1 MKQRTHIF
9 LLLYLSLLCLPA
21 MAQHDIEP
29 VSIVPDK
36 FIAIDS
42 IEQCEPEKQISS
54 DSLRL
59 RVAENPQND
68 EAWLDLAN
76 AYINE
81 SADSALI
88 TEALLKS
95 ISLTPDS
102 EQQKIEEAAW
112 YAHYFLTGTK
122 SSLVLE
128 QALQRLPL
136 NVIIRSYLAAARFS
150 NQDYDLAEQLDSINY
165 AYILHHRSD
174 DFVDALRGA
183 ANRVAEHV
191 SERTIDAATCF
202 YRALQRRKLLNAII
216 PNSEEAALLGTAYLQ
231 FAPYANDFYA
241 AENEA
246 RQRAGQQTEDFTTAL
261 VDSALTQ
268 FLFNDTIDIVDASAY
283 FFSQWNNFDS
293 RVQKIA
299 EECFIYYTDK
309 YPLMFKW
316 FLLEG
321 FVLQE
326 LHNYTQASR
335 YLSKAY
341 YLCPTGK
348 IASQAAFNYYL
359 DNQQKKAIEFT
370 MKAIAHLKHDGY
382 ERFKMYQ
389 FLSNLYGDMGN
400 YRAAIAALNKALK
413 IESDYVNITMLTT
426 AYYQR
431 AIFRVYQGHGRN
443 KKLNTQAL
451 ADLRETFLHGHEI
464 YNAHRILLWYGWL
477 LDQPHNPLP
486 TDSVSRLLQD
496 SCRIWACSPEGD
508 MIATQILARHF
519 WGDSALARQEMD
531 TLISE
536 QPTYLDLGEAACFY
550 ALQGDTKKAEEIL
563 QQAIEDKW
571 ISKTAVQHHP
581 WLKSLKTSVSS
592 SHRHKR

>member
-54 DSLRL
+54 DSLRQ
-59 RVAENPQND
+59 RVAENPQSD

-136 NVIIRSYLAAARFS
+136 NVVIRSYLAAARFS
-150 NQDYDLAEQLDSINY
+150 NQDYDRAEQLDSINY

-246 RQRAGQQTEDFTTAL
+246 RQRAEQQTEDFTTAL
-261 VDSALTQ
+261 VDSGLTQ
-268 FLFNDTIDIVDASAY
+268 FLFNDTIDIVDASTY
-283 FFSQWNNFDS
+283 FFSQWNDFDS
-293 RVQKIA
+293 RVQKIV

-389 FLSNLYGDMGN
+389 FLSNLYGDIGN

-413 IESDYVNITMLTT
+413 IEADYVNITMLTT

-477 LDQPHNPLP
+477 LDQPHKPLP

-536 QPTYLDLGEAACFY
+536 QPVDLDLGEAACFY

-592 SHRHKR
+592 SHFHKH

>member
-54 DSLRL
+54 DSLRQ
-59 RVAENPQND
+59 RVAENPQSD

-136 NVIIRSYLAAARFS
+136 NVVIRSYLAAARFS
-150 NQDYDLAEQLDSINY
+150 NQDYDRAEQLDSINY

-216 PNSEEAALLGTAYLQ
+216 PNSEEAILLGTAYLQ

-246 RQRAGQQTEDFTTAL
+246 RQRAEQQTEDFTTAL
-261 VDSALTQ
+261 VDSGLTQ
-268 FLFNDTIDIVDASAY
+268 FLFNDTIDIVDASTY
-283 FFSQWNNFDS
+283 FFSQWNDFDS
-293 RVQKIA
+293 RVQKIV
-299 EECFIYYTDK
+299 EERFIYYTNK

-359 DNQQKKAIEFT
+359 DNQQGKAIEFT
-370 MKAIAHLKHDGY
+370 EKAIAHFQNDGY

-413 IESDYVNITMLTT
+413 IEADYVNITMLTT

-477 LDQPHNPLP
+477 LDQPHKPLP

-496 SCRIWACSPEGD
+496 SCLTWACSLEGD
-508 MIATQILARHF
+508 MITTQILARHF
-519 WGDSALARQEMD
+519 WGNSALAHQEMD

-581 WLKSLKTSVSS
+581 WLKSLKTSASS
-592 SHRHKR
+592 SHFHKR

>member
-54 DSLRL
+54 DSLRQ
-59 RVAENPQND
+59 RVAENPQSD

-112 YAHYFLTGTK
+112 YAHYFLTGTM

-128 QALQRLPL
+128 QALQRLPF
-136 NVIIRSYLAAARFS
+136 NVTIRSYLAAARFS
-150 NQDYDLAEQLDSINY
+150 NQDYDRAEQLDSINY

-216 PNSEEAALLGTAYLQ
+216 PNSEEAILLGTAYLQ

-246 RQRAGQQTEDFTTAL
+246 RQRAEQQTEDFTTAL
-261 VDSALTQ
+261 VDSGLTQ
-268 FLFNDTIDIVDASAY
+268 FLFNDTIDIVDASTY
-283 FFSQWNNFDS
+283 FFSQWNDFDS
-293 RVQKIA
+293 RVQKIV
-299 EECFIYYTDK
+299 EERFIYYTNK

-321 FVLQE
+321 FLLQE
-326 LHNYTQASR
+326 LHNYTQASH
-335 YLSKAY
+335 YLAKAY
-341 YLCPTGK
+341 YLWPTGEM
-348 IASQAAFNYYL
+348 ASQAAFNYYL
-359 DNQQKKAIEFT
+359 DNQRGKAIEFT
-370 MKAIAHLKHDGY
+370 EKAIAHFKHDGY

-413 IESDYVNITMLTT
+413 IEADQVNITMLTT

-477 LDQPHNPLP
+477 LDQPHKPLP

-496 SCRIWACSPEGD
+496 SCR
-508 MIATQILARHF
+508 T
-519 WGDSALARQEMD
+519 
-531 TLISE
+531 
-536 QPTYLDLGEAACFY
+536 
-550 ALQGDTKKAEEIL
+550 
-563 QQAIEDKW
+563 
-571 ISKTAVQHHP
+571 
-581 WLKSLKTSVSS
+581 
-592 SHRHKR
+592 

>member
-54 DSLRL
+54 DSLRQ
-59 RVAENPQND
+59 RVAENPQSD

-136 NVIIRSYLAAARFS
+136 NVVIRSYLAAARFS
-150 NQDYDLAEQLDSINY
+150 NQDYDRAEQLDSINY

-246 RQRAGQQTEDFTTAL
+246 RQRAEQQTEDFTTTL
-261 VDSALTQ
+261 VDSGLTQ
-268 FLFNDTIDIVDASAY
+268 FLFKDTKNIIDASTY
-283 FFSQWNNFDS
+283 FFSQWNDFDS
-293 RVQKIA
+293 RVQKIV
-299 EECFIYYTDK
+299 EERFIYYTNK

-326 LHNYTQASR
+326 IHNYTQASR

-341 YLCPTGK
+341 YLWPTGEM
-348 IASQAAFNYYL
+348 ASQAAFNYYL
-359 DNQQKKAIEFT
+359 DNQRGKAIEFT
-370 MKAIAHLKHDGY
+370 EKAIAHFKHDGY

-413 IESDYVNITMLTT
+413 IEADQVNITMLTT

-477 LDQPHNPLP
+477 LDQPHKPLP

-519 WGDSALARQEMD
+519 WGNSALARQEMD
-531 TLISE
+531 TLISD
-536 QPTYLDLGEAACFY
+536 QPVDLDLGETACFY

-581 WLKSLKTSVSS
+581 WLKSLKTSASS
-592 SHRHKR
+592 SHFHKH

>member
-54 DSLRL
+54 DSLRQ
-59 RVAENPQND
+59 RVAENPQSD

-136 NVIIRSYLAAARFS
+136 NVVIRSYLAAARFS
-150 NQDYDLAEQLDSINY
+150 NQDYDRAEQLDSINY

-191 SERTIDAATCF
+191 SGRTIDAATCF

-216 PNSEEAALLGTAYLQ
+216 PNSEEAILLGTAYLH

-246 RQRAGQQTEDFTTAL
+246 RQRAEQQTEDFTTAL
-261 VDSALTQ
+261 VDSGLTQ
-268 FLFNDTIDIVDASAY
+268 FLFNDTIDFVDASTY
-283 FFSQWNNFDS
+283 FFSQWNDFDS
-293 RVQKIA
+293 RVQKIV
-299 EECFIYYTDK
+299 EERFIYYTNK
-309 YPLMFKW
+309 Y
-316 FLLEG
+316 
-321 FVLQE
+321 QD
-326 LHNYTQASR
+326 LHNYTQASY

-359 DNQQKKAIEFT
+359 DNQRGKAIEFT
-370 MKAIAHLKHDGY
+370 EKAIAHFKHDGY

-400 YRAAIAALNKALK
+400 YRAAIAALDKALK
-413 IESDYVNITMLTT
+413 IERDYVNITMLTT

-451 ADLRETFLHGHEI
+451 ADLRETVLHGHEI

-477 LDQPHNPLP
+477 LDQPHKPLP

-496 SCRIWACSPEGD
+496 SCRTWACSLEGD
-508 MIATQILARHF
+508 MITTQILARHF
-519 WGDSALARQEMD
+519 WGNSALARQEMD

-581 WLKSLKTSVSS
+581 WLKSLKTSAASS
-592 SHRHKR
+592 LFHKH

>member
-54 DSLRL
+54 DSLRQ
-59 RVAENPQND
+59 RVAENPQSD
-68 EAWLDLAN
+68 EAWLDLAD

-136 NVIIRSYLAAARFS
+136 NVVIRSYLAAARFS
-150 NQDYDLAEQLDSINY
+150 NQDYDRAEQLDSINY

-216 PNSEEAALLGTAYLQ
+216 PNSKEAILLGTAYLQ

-246 RQRAGQQTEDFTTAL
+246 RQRAEQQTEDFTTAL
-261 VDSALTQ
+261 VDSGLTQ
-268 FLFNDTIDIVDASAY
+268 FLFNDTIDIVDASTY
-283 FFSQWNNFDS
+283 FFSQWNDFDS
-293 RVQKIA
+293 RVQKIV
-299 EECFIYYTDK
+299 EERFIYYTNK

-326 LHNYTQASR
+326 FHNYTQASR

-400 YRAAIAALNKALK
+400 YCAAIAALNKALK
-413 IESDYVNITMLTT
+413 IEADQVNITMLTT

-531 TLISE
+531 TLISD
-536 QPTYLDLGEAACFY
+536 QPVDLDLGEAACFY

-581 WLKSLKTSVSS
+581 WLKSLKTSASS
-592 SHRHKR
+592 SHFHKH

>member
-9 LLLYLSLLCLPA
+9 LLLCFSLLCLPA
-21 MAQHDIEP
+21 IAQHDIEP
-29 VSIVPDK
+29 DSIVPDE

-54 DSLRL
+54 DSLRR
-59 RVAENPQND
+59 RVAENPQSD
-68 EAWLDLAN
+68 EAWLDLAK

-95 ISLTPDS
+95 ISLAPIS
-102 EQQKIEEAAW
+102 EPQKIEEAAW
-112 YAHYFLTGTK
+112 YANYFLTGTK

-128 QALQRLPL
+128 QALQRLPF
-136 NVIIRSYLAAARFS
+136 NVIIRSYLAAVRFS
-150 NQDYDLAEQLDSINY
+150 NQDYDRAEQLDSINY

-183 ANRVAEHV
+183 AYRVAEHV

-216 PNSEEAALLGTAYLQ
+216 PNSKEAALLGTAYLQ

-283 FFSQWNNFDS
+283 FFSQWNHFDS

-299 EECFIYYTDK
+299 EECFIYYTYK

-359 DNQQKKAIEFT
+359 DNQRKKAIEFT
-370 MKAIAHLKHDGY
+370 KKAIAHLKHDGY
-382 ERFKMYQ
+382 ERFNMYQ
-389 FLSNLYGDMGN
+389 FLSNLYGDMAN

-413 IESDYVNITMLTT
+413 IDSDYVNITMLTT

-477 LDQPHNPLP
+477 LDQPHKPLP

-496 SCRIWACSPEGD
+496 SCRTWACSLEGD
-508 MIATQILARHF
+508 MITTQILARHF

-531 TLISE
+531 TLISD
-536 QPTYLDLGEAACFY
+536 QPVDLDLGETACFY

>member
-9 LLLYLSLLCLPA
+9 LLLCFSLLCLPA
-21 MAQHDIEP
+21 IAQHDIEP
-29 VSIVPDK
+29 DSIVPDE

-59 RVAENPQND
+59 RVAENPQSD

-128 QALQRLPL
+128 QALQRLPF
-136 NVIIRSYLAAARFS
+136 NVIIRSYLAAVRFS
-150 NQDYDLAEQLDSINY
+150 NQDYDRAEQLDSINY

-183 ANRVAEHV
+183 AYRVAEHV

-216 PNSEEAALLGTAYLQ
+216 PNSKEAALLGTAYLQ

-283 FFSQWNNFDS
+283 FFSQWNHFDS

-299 EECFIYYTDK
+299 EECFIYYTYK

-316 FLLEG
+316 LLLEG

-359 DNQQKKAIEFT
+359 DNQRKKAIEFT
-370 MKAIAHLKHDGY
+370 KKAIAHLKHDGY
-382 ERFKMYQ
+382 ERFNMYQ

-413 IESDYVNITMLTT
+413 IEADQVNITMLTT

-451 ADLRETFLHGHEI
+451 ADLRETVLHGHEI

-477 LDQPHNPLP
+477 LDQPHKPLP

-496 SCRIWACSPEGD
+496 SCRTWACSLEGD
-508 MIATQILARHF
+508 MITTQILARHF
-519 WGDSALARQEMD
+519 WGNSALARQEMD

-581 WLKSLKTSVSS
+581 WLKSLKTSASS
-592 SHRHKR
+592 SHFHKH

>member
-54 DSLRL
+54 DSLRQ
-59 RVAENPQND
+59 RVAENPQSD

-136 NVIIRSYLAAARFS
+136 NVVIRSYLAAARFS
-150 NQDYDLAEQLDSINY
+150 NQDYDRAEQLDSINY

-216 PNSEEAALLGTAYLQ
+216 PNSKEAILLGTAYLH

-246 RQRAGQQTEDFTTAL
+246 RQRAEQQTEDFTTAL
-261 VDSALTQ
+261 VDSGLTQ
-268 FLFNDTIDIVDASAY
+268 FLFNDTIDIVDASTY
-283 FFSQWNNFDS
+283 FFSQWNDFDS

-299 EECFIYYTDK
+299 EECFIYYTYK
-309 YPLMFKW
+309 YPLMFKR

-359 DNQQKKAIEFT
+359 DNQRKKAIEFT
-370 MKAIAHLKHDGY
+370 KKAIAHLKHDGY
-382 ERFKMYQ
+382 ERFNMYQ

-413 IESDYVNITMLTT
+413 IEADQVNITMLAT

-431 AIFRVYQGHGRN
+431 AIFRVYQGYGRN

-464 YNAHRILLWYGWL
+464 YDAPRIFLWYGWL
-477 LDQPHNPLP
+477 LDQPHKPLP
-486 TDSVSRLLQD
+486 TDSVSQLLQD
-496 SCRIWACSPEGD
+496 SCRTWACSLEGD

-531 TLISE
+531 ALISD
-536 QPTYLDLGEAACFY
+536 QTVDLDLGETACFY

-581 WLKSLKTSVSS
+581 WLKSLKTSASS
-592 SHRHKR
+592 SHFHKH

>member
-9 LLLYLSLLCLPA
+9 LLLCLSLLCLPA

-29 VSIVPDK
+29 ISIVPDK

-54 DSLRL
+54 DSLRR

-68 EAWLDLAN
+68 EAWLDLAD

-241 AENEA
+241 AENEV

-268 FLFNDTIDIVDASAY
+268 FFFNDTIDIVDASTY

-309 YPLMFKW
+309 HPLMFKW

-413 IESDYVNITMLTT
+413 IDSDYVNITMLTT

-431 AIFRVYQGHGRN
+431 AIFRVYQGKGRN

-519 WGDSALARQEMD
+519 WGDSTLARQEMD
-531 TLISE
+531 ALISN
-536 QPTYLDLGEAACFY
+536 QPVNLDLGETACFY

-581 WLKSLKTSVSS
+581 WLKSLKTSAAS

>member
-1 MKQRTHIF
+1 
-9 LLLYLSLLCLPA
+9 
-21 MAQHDIEP
+21 
-29 VSIVPDK
+29 
-36 FIAIDS
+36 
-42 IEQCEPEKQISS
+42 
-54 DSLRL
+54 
-59 RVAENPQND
+59 
-68 EAWLDLAN
+68 
-76 AYINE
+76 
-81 SADSALI
+81 
-88 TEALLKS
+88 
-95 ISLTPDS
+95 
-102 EQQKIEEAAW
+102 
-112 YAHYFLTGTK
+112 
-122 SSLVLE
+122 
-128 QALQRLPL
+128 
-136 NVIIRSYLAAARFS
+136 
-150 NQDYDLAEQLDSINY
+150 
-165 AYILHHRSD
+165 
-174 DFVDALRGA
+174 
-183 ANRVAEHV
+183 
-191 SERTIDAATCF
+191 
-202 YRALQRRKLLNAII
+202 
-216 PNSEEAALLGTAYLQ
+216 
-231 FAPYANDFYA
+231 
-241 AENEA
+241 
-246 RQRAGQQTEDFTTAL
+246 
-261 VDSALTQ
+261 
-268 FLFNDTIDIVDASAY
+268 
-283 FFSQWNNFDS
+283 
-293 RVQKIA
+293 
-299 EECFIYYTDK
+299 
-309 YPLMFKW
+309 MFKW

-326 LHNYTQASR
+326 FHNYTQASR

-400 YRAAIAALNKALK
+400 YCAAIAALNKALK
-413 IESDYVNITMLTT
+413 IEADQVNITMLTT

-531 TLISE
+531 TLISD
-536 QPTYLDLGEAACFY
+536 QPVDLDLGEAACFY

-581 WLKSLKTSVSS
+581 WLKSLKTSASS
-592 SHRHKR
+592 SHFHKH

>member
-1 MKQRTHIF
+1 
-9 LLLYLSLLCLPA
+9 

-54 DSLRL
+54 DSLRQ

-68 EAWLDLAN
+68 EAWLDLAD

-112 YAHYFLTGTK
+112 YAHYFLTGTM

-136 NVIIRSYLAAARFS
+136 NVVIRSYLAAARFS

-216 PNSEEAALLGTAYLQ
+216 PNSKEAALLGTAYLQ

-246 RQRAGQQTEDFTTAL
+246 RQRAEQQTEDFTTAL
-261 VDSALTQ
+261 VDSGLTQ
-268 FLFNDTIDIVDASAY
+268 FLFNDTIDIVDASTY
-283 FFSQWNNFDS
+283 FFSQWNDFDS

-321 FVLQE
+321 FLLQE
-326 LHNYTQASR
+326 LHNYTQASH
-335 YLSKAY
+335 YLAKAY
-341 YLCPTGK
+341 YLWPTGEM
-348 IASQAAFNYYL
+348 ASQAAFNYYL
-359 DNQQKKAIEFT
+359 DNQRGKAIEFT
-370 MKAIAHLKHDGY
+370 EKAIAHLKHDGY

-413 IESDYVNITMLTT
+413 IEADQVNITMLTT

-431 AIFRVYQGHGRN
+431 AIFRVYQGKGRN

-451 ADLRETFLHGHEI
+451 TDLRETFLHGHEI

-536 QPTYLDLGEAACFY
+536 QPVDLDLGETACFY

-581 WLKSLKTSVSS
+581 WLKSLKTSASS
-592 SHRHKR
+592 SHLHKH

>member
-1 MKQRTHIF
+1 MKQHAHIF
-9 LLLYLSLLCLPA
+9 LLLCLSLLCLPA

-54 DSLRL
+54 DSLRQ
-59 RVAENPQND
+59 RVAENPQSD

-136 NVIIRSYLAAARFS
+136 NVVIRSYLAAARFS
-150 NQDYDLAEQLDSINY
+150 NQDYDRAEQLDSINY

-261 VDSALTQ
+261 VDSGLTQ

-283 FFSQWNNFDS
+283 FFSQWNDFDS
-293 RVQKIA
+293 RVQKIV
-299 EECFIYYTDK
+299 EERFIYYTNK

-321 FVLQE
+321 FVLQD

-341 YLCPTGK
+341 YLWPTGEM
-348 IASQAAFNYYL
+348 ASQAAFNYYL

-486 TDSVSRLLQD
+486 TDSISRLLQD

-531 TLISE
+531 ALISD
-536 QPTYLDLGEAACFY
+536 QPVDLDLGETACFY

-581 WLKSLKTSVSS
+581 WLKSLKTSAAF

>member
-9 LLLYLSLLCLPA
+9 LLLCLSLLCLPA

-54 DSLRL
+54 DSLRQ
-59 RVAENPQND
+59 RVAENPQSD

-136 NVIIRSYLAAARFS
+136 NVVIRSYLAAARFS
-150 NQDYDLAEQLDSINY
+150 NQDYDRAEQLDSINY

-216 PNSEEAALLGTAYLQ
+216 PNSKEAILLGTAYLQ

-246 RQRAGQQTEDFTTAL
+246 RQRAEQQTEDFTTAL
-261 VDSALTQ
+261 VDSGLTQ
-268 FLFNDTIDIVDASAY
+268 FLFNDTIDIVDASTY
-283 FFSQWNNFDS
+283 FFSQWNDFDS
-293 RVQKIA
+293 RVQKIV
-299 EECFIYYTDK
+299 EERFIYYTNK

-321 FVLQE
+321 FLLQE
-326 LHNYTQASR
+326 LHNYTQASH
-335 YLSKAY
+335 YLAKAY
-341 YLCPTGK
+341 YLWPTGEM
-348 IASQAAFNYYL
+348 ASQAAFNYYL
-359 DNQQKKAIEFT
+359 DNQRGKAIEFT
-370 MKAIAHLKHDGY
+370 EKAIAHVKHDGY
-382 ERFKMYQ
+382 ARFKMYQ

-413 IESDYVNITMLTT
+413 IEADQVNITMLTT

-451 ADLRETFLHGHEI
+451 ADLRETFLPGHEI

-581 WLKSLKTSVSS
+581 WLKSLKTSASS

>member
-9 LLLYLSLLCLPA
+9 LLLCFSLLCLPA
-21 MAQHDIEP
+21 IAQHDIEP
-29 VSIVPDK
+29 DSIVPDE

-59 RVAENPQND
+59 RVAENPQSD
-68 EAWLDLAN
+68 EAWLDLAK

-95 ISLTPDS
+95 ISLAPIS
-102 EQQKIEEAAW
+102 EPQKIEEAAW
-112 YAHYFLTGTK
+112 YANYFLTGTK

-128 QALQRLPL
+128 QALQRLPF
-136 NVIIRSYLAAARFS
+136 NVIIRSYLAAVRFS
-150 NQDYDLAEQLDSINY
+150 NQDYDRAEQLDSINY

-183 ANRVAEHV
+183 AYRVAEHV

-202 YRALQRRKLLNAII
+202 YRALQRRKLLNATI
-216 PNSEEAALLGTAYLQ
+216 PTSKEAALLGTAYLQ

-246 RQRAGQQTEDFTTAL
+246 RQRAEQQTEDFTTAL

-283 FFSQWNNFDS
+283 FFSQWNDFDS
-293 RVQKIA
+293 RVQKIV
-299 EECFIYYTDK
+299 EERFIYYTNK

-326 LHNYTQASR
+326 FHNYTQASR

-359 DNQQKKAIEFT
+359 DNQRKKAIEFT

-389 FLSNLYGDMGN
+389 FLSNLYGDMAN

-413 IESDYVNITMLTT
+413 IDSDYVNITMLTT

-477 LDQPHNPLP
+477 LD
-486 TDSVSRLLQD
+486 
-496 SCRIWACSPEGD
+496 
-508 MIATQILARHF
+508 
-519 WGDSALARQEMD
+519 
-531 TLISE
+531 
-536 QPTYLDLGEAACFY
+536 
-550 ALQGDTKKAEEIL
+550 
-563 QQAIEDKW
+563 
-571 ISKTAVQHHP
+571 
-581 WLKSLKTSVSS
+581 
-592 SHRHKR
+592 

>member
-9 LLLYLSLLCLPA
+9 LLLCFSLLCLPA
-21 MAQHDIEP
+21 IAQHDIEP
-29 VSIVPDK
+29 DSIVPDE

-59 RVAENPQND
+59 RVAENPQSD
-68 EAWLDLAN
+68 EAWLDLAK

-95 ISLTPDS
+95 ISLAPIS
-102 EQQKIEEAAW
+102 EPQKIEEAAW
-112 YAHYFLTGTK
+112 YANYFLTGTK

-128 QALQRLPL
+128 QALQRLPF
-136 NVIIRSYLAAARFS
+136 NVIIRSYLAAVRFS
-150 NQDYDLAEQLDSINY
+150 NQDYDRAEQLDSINY

-183 ANRVAEHV
+183 AYRVAEHV

-216 PNSEEAALLGTAYLQ
+216 PNSKEAALLGTAYLQ

-283 FFSQWNNFDS
+283 FFSQWNHFDS

-299 EECFIYYTDK
+299 EECFIYYTYK

-359 DNQQKKAIEFT
+359 DNQRGKAIEFT
-370 MKAIAHLKHDGY
+370 EKAIAHFKHDGY

-413 IESDYVNITMLTT
+413 IEADQVNITMLAT

-431 AIFRVYQGHGRN
+431 AIFRVYQGYGRN

-451 ADLRETFLHGHEI
+451 ADLRETVLHGHEI
-464 YNAHRILLWYGWL
+464 YDAPRIFLWYGWL
-477 LDQPHNPLP
+477 LDQPHKPLP
-486 TDSVSRLLQD
+486 TDSVSQLLQD
-496 SCRIWACSPEGD
+496 SCRTWACSLEGD

-531 TLISE
+531 ALISD
-536 QPTYLDLGEAACFY
+536 QTVDLDLGETACFY

-581 WLKSLKTSVSS
+581 WLKSLKTSASS
-592 SHRHKR
+592 SHFHKH